1 MLTFLCDTCEPYL
14 MPLLS
19 VRLLRA
25 ATIPFSLALTTLA
38 ALPAQAAVDTMSKI
52 RETRT
57 IVIGV
62 RESAAP
68 FSFVNAQKQPVGY
81 SVDLCMNAV
90 EEIKRELKLSDI
102 KVQYKPVSGPDRIP
116 KLLSGEIDLECGSTT
131 NTMARQEKVDFSYT
145 FFVAGMRVLTSQ
157 NLHVDTVK
165 DLQKQPV
172 ALTKGTTSEKLFR
185 QLAEGEL
192 RDSKFTTYDNNVEAF
207 KALKEGK
214 VRAFAQDDSLLQG
227 LVSND
232 KTIDTLSLSR
242 LALSVEPY
250 AVMARKGDTAL
261 LAAVDRSLAQL
272 YSSGEINKL
281 YDKWFNT
288 STLTIKM
295 GRLTRDSFVRPNK
308 QPGVAMV
315 LGHSI

>member
-1 MLTFLCDTCEPYL
+1 MS
-14 MPLLS
+14 PLP
-19 VRLLRA
+19 VHLLRA
-25 ATIPFSLALTTLA
+25 TLIPFSLALTALA

-57 IVIGV
+57 IVLGV
-62 RESAAP
+62 REAAVP

-90 EEIKRELKLSDI
+90 EEIRRELKLPDI

-172 ALTKGTTSEKLFR
+172 ALTKGTTSEKLFK

-214 VRAFAQDDSLLQG
+214 VHAFAQDDSLLQG
-227 LVSND
+227 LVSSD
-232 KTIDTLSLSR
+232 KSIDTLSLSR

-272 YSSGEINKL
+272 YASGEINKL

>member
-1 MLTFLCDTCEPYL
+1 MSP
-14 MPLLS
+14 LS
-19 VRLLRA
+19 VHLLRA
-25 ATIPFSLALTTLA
+25 TLIPFSLALA

-57 IVIGV
+57 IVLGV
-62 RESAAP
+62 REAAAP

-90 EEIKRELKLSDI
+90 EEIKRELKLPDI

-116 KLLSGEIDLECGSTT
+116 KLLAGEIDLECGSTT

-157 NLHVDTVK
+157 SLHVDTVK

-192 RDSKFTTYDNNVEAF
+192 RDSKFTTYDNNSEAF

-232 KTIDTLSLSR
+232 KTIDAFSLSR

-272 YSSGEINKL
+272 YASGEIHKL